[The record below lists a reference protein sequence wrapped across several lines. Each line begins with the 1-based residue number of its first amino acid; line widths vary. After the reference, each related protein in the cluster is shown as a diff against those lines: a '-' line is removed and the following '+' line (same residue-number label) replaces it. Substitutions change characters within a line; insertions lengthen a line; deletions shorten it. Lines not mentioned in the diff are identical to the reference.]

1 LFDRGHGRIA
11 LTPAGEVVLG
21 YAERILGLSSEMD
34 VRLSELTGEIG
45 GSLMVG
51 ASTTIAEFMLP
62 GILGEF
68 KSTYPNVRSRLM
80 VGNSESI
87 ENRVMEH
94 TIDIGF
100 IESLSHE
107 PNLECEVCCDDELV
121 VICHPRFP
129 LARHKELTPQKLLEH
144 PFMSREPGSGNAR
157 IHRELPARR
166 GISLDQ
172 MNVVMELGSPI
183 ALNGVVETGLG
194 FAIASRASVTK
205 EQRLGDIVA
214 IPLKPRLIRTLS
226 MVYPEGKV
234 PLAAGRDLRRFAAT
248 RLRAADD
255 GEEVLGASCRD
266 RYAPPGLVGAAPQSR
281 RRPAPR
287 GAPESGA
294 WSRPMPTGMA
304 CCRRC
309 GALAESTDG
318 FALVELEGAMALR
331 DAGFPSRS

>member
-1 LFDRGHGRIA
+1 MADRRLQVFHAVAKQLSFTKAAEVLFMTQPAVTFQIKQLEEHFNTRLFDRGHGKIA

-21 YAERILGLSSEMD
+21 YAERILGLASEMD

-62 GILGEF
+62 SILGEF
-68 KSTYPNVRSRLM
+68 KSTYPNVRSRLI

-87 ENRVMEH
+87 ENRVLEH

-129 LARHKELTPQKLLEH
+129 LARHKELTPQKLLDQ
-144 PFMSREPGSGNAR
+144 PFISREPGSGT
-157 IHRELPARR
+157 REFTENYLRSA
-166 GISLDQ
+166 GVAMDQ

-183 ALNGVVETGLG
+183 ALNGVVQTGLG
-194 FAIASRASVTK
+194 FAIASRASVSK

-226 MVYPEGKV
+226 MVYPKEKFRSRLV
-234 PLAAGRDLRRFAAT
+234 ATFVEFASA
-248 RLRAADD
+248 RLRALIAKK
-255 GEEVLGASCRD
+255 
-266 RYAPPGLVGAAPQSR
+266 
-281 RRPAPR
+281 PA
-287 GAPESGA
+287 
-294 WSRPMPTGMA
+294 
-304 CCRRC
+304 
-309 GALAESTDG
+309 
-318 FALVELEGAMALR
+318 
-331 DAGFPSRS
+331 

>member
-1 LFDRGHGRIA
+1 MADRRLQVFHAVAKQLSFTKAAEVLFMTQPAVTFQIKQLEEHFNTRLFDRGHGRIA

-21 YAERILGLSSEMD
+21 YAERILGLASEMD

-68 KSTYPNVRSRLM
+68 KSTYPNVRSRLV

-87 ENRVMEH
+87 ENRVLEH

-107 PNLECEVCCDDELV
+107 PNLECDVCCDDELV

-144 PFMSREPGSGNAR
+144 PFISREPGSGT
-157 IHRELPARR
+157 REFTENYLRSA
-166 GISLDQ
+166 GVAIDQ

-183 ALNGVVETGLG
+183 ALNGVVQTGLG
-194 FAIASRASVTK
+194 FAIASRASVSK

-226 MVYPEGKV
+226 MVYPKEKFRSRLV
-234 PLAAGRDLRRFAAT
+234 ATFVDFASA
-248 RLRAADD
+248 RLRALIAKKT
-255 GEEVLGASCRD
+255 A
-266 RYAPPGLVGAAPQSR
+266 
-281 RRPAPR
+281 
-287 GAPESGA
+287 
-294 WSRPMPTGMA
+294 
-304 CCRRC
+304 
-309 GALAESTDG
+309 
-318 FALVELEGAMALR
+318 
-331 DAGFPSRS
+331 

>member
-1 LFDRGHGRIA
+1 MADRRLQVFHAVAKQLSFTKAAEVLFMTQPAVTFQIKQLEEHFNTRLFDRGHGRTA

-21 YAERILGLSSEMD
+21 YAEKILGLSSEMD

-68 KSTYPNVRSRLM
+68 KSTYPNVRSRLI

-87 ENRVMEH
+87 ENRVLEH

-144 PFMSREPGSGNAR
+144 PFISREPGSGT
-157 IHRELPARR
+157 REFTESYLRSA
-166 GISLDQ
+166 GVTLDQ
-172 MNVVMELGSPI
+172 MNMVMELGSPI
-183 ALNGVVETGLG
+183 ALNGVVQTGLG
-194 FAIASRASVTK
+194 FAIASRASVSK

-226 MVYPEGKV
+226 MVYPKEKFRSRLV
-234 PLAAGRDLRRFAAT
+234 ATFVDFAST
-248 RLRAADD
+248 RLRALIAKKP
-255 GEEVLGASCRD
+255 V
-266 RYAPPGLVGAAPQSR
+266 
-281 RRPAPR
+281 
-287 GAPESGA
+287 
-294 WSRPMPTGMA
+294 
-304 CCRRC
+304 
-309 GALAESTDG
+309 
-318 FALVELEGAMALR
+318 
-331 DAGFPSRS
+331 

>member
-1 LFDRGHGRIA
+1 MADRRLQVFHAVAKQLSFTKAAEVLFMTQPAVTFQIKQLEEHFNTRLFDRGHGRIA

-21 YAERILGLSSEMD
+21 YAERILGLASEMD

-68 KSTYPNVRSRLM
+68 KSTYPNVRSRLI

-87 ENRVMEH
+87 ENRVLEH

-107 PNLECEVCCDDELV
+107 PNLECDVCCDDELV

-129 LARHKELTPQKLLEH
+129 LARHKELTPQKLLDH
-144 PFMSREPGSGNAR
+144 PYISREPGSGT
-157 IHRELPARR
+157 REFTESYLRSA
-166 GISLDQ
+166 GIALDQ

-183 ALNGVVETGLG
+183 ALNGVVQTGLG
-194 FAIASRASVTK
+194 FAIASRASVSK

-226 MVYPEGKV
+226 MVYPKEKFRSRLV
-234 PLAAGRDLRRFAAT
+234 ASFVEFASA
-248 RLRAADD
+248 RLRALIAKKP
-255 GEEVLGASCRD
+255 V
-266 RYAPPGLVGAAPQSR
+266 
-281 RRPAPR
+281 
-287 GAPESGA
+287 
-294 WSRPMPTGMA
+294 
-304 CCRRC
+304 
-309 GALAESTDG
+309 
-318 FALVELEGAMALR
+318 
-331 DAGFPSRS
+331 

>member
-1 LFDRGHGRIA
+1 MADRRLQVFHAVAKQLSFTKAAEVLFMTQPAVTFQIKQLEEHFNTRLFDRGHGRIA

-45 GSLMVG
+45 GSLMIG

-68 KSTYPNVRSRLM
+68 KSTYPNVRSRLV

-87 ENRVMEH
+87 ETRVMEH

-144 PFMSREPGSGNAR
+144 PFISREPGSGT
-157 IHRELPARR
+157 REFTESYLRSA
-166 GISLDQ
+166 GVAIDQ

-183 ALNGVVETGLG
+183 ALNGVVQTGLG
-194 FAIASRASVTK
+194 FAIASRASVSK

-226 MVYPEGKV
+226 MVYPKEKFRSRLV
-234 PLAAGRDLRRFAAT
+234 ATFVEFAST
-248 RLRAADD
+248 RLRA
-255 GEEVLGASCRD
+255 LISKK
-266 RYAPPGLVGAAPQSR
+266 PG
-281 RRPAPR
+281 
-287 GAPESGA
+287 
-294 WSRPMPTGMA
+294 
-304 CCRRC
+304 
-309 GALAESTDG
+309 
-318 FALVELEGAMALR
+318 
-331 DAGFPSRS
+331 